1 MRRPHDGPVKP
12 AKCVGNCGK
21 AIEVAGVLRAMY
33 RCEVVPAGW
42 EIDEPVER
50 IHPRRSLGE
59 ISRCVEHDVPREDD
73 TVCDSLLSQVFD
85 RRGCRAE
92 QSIRHM
98 IRQHAVDFL
107 GHLSVERSQA
117 RSTCAMG
124 MPILAATSAPASV
137 LL

>member
-59 ISRCVEHDVPREDD
+59 ISRCVEHDVPREGD
-73 TVCDSLLSQVFD
+73 TVCDSLLSQGFD
-85 RRGCRAE
+85 RGGWRAE
-92 QSIRHM
+92 QSIRH
-98 IRQHAVDFL
+98 INPQRAVDL
-107 GHLSVERSQA
+107 PGRRSIQ
-117 RSTCAMG
+117 
-124 MPILAATSAPASV
+124 
-137 LL
+137 